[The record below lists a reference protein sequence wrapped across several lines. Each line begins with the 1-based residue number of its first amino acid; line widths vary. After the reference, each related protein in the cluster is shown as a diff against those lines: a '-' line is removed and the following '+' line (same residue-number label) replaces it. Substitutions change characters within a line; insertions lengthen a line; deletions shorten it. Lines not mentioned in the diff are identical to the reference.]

1 MTYDEYWR
9 GPAELPKYY
18 RQAHELQTEREN
30 IRDWRMGLYIRDA
43 IMACMP
49 FPVGFAKGGAR
60 PRPYPTEPYSISEKQ
75 DKAKAEAKARAQYN
89 RMKDKMMAKMK
100 AQKVRG
106 GEVNA
111 D

>member
-18 RQAHELQTEREN
+18 RKAHELQTEREN

-49 FPVGFAKGGAR
+49 FPIGFAKGSAR
-60 PRPYPTEPYSISEKQ
+60 PRPYPNEPYSISEKQ
-75 DKAKAEAKARAQYN
+75 DKAKAEAKARSQYN

-100 AQKVRG
+100 AQNAKYE
-106 GEVNA
+106 EVK
-111 D
+111 